1 MSLLYMVIQLTTEL
15 SWRMQGSSGS
25 ELSAALLPQELL
37 CRDAGCGEGRK
48 RSGSLLP
55 LILRQV
61 SRDSEVSEESE
72 VTLIHTGRLSFWGV
86 HSYSF
91 FPLPPHRV
99 SMGCAWRSPTERYW
113 GCGCLLPGHGH
124 EQQQG
129 SGASLGL

>member
-1 MSLLYMVIQLTTEL
+1 MSPLYTVIQLTTEL

-61 SRDSEVSEESE
+61 SEESE
-72 VTLIHTGRLSFWGV
+72 VTLIHAGRLSFWGV
-86 HSYSF
+86 PSYSF
-91 FPLPPHRV
+91 FPLPPHPV
-99 SMGCAWRSPTERYW
+99 SMGCAWRFPTEMYW
-113 GCGCLLPGHGH
+113 GWGCLLPRHGH